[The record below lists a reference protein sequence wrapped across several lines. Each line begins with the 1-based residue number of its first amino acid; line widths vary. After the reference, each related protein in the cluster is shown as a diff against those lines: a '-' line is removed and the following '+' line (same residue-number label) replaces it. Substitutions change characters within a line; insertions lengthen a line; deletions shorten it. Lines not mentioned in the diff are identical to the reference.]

1 MKNLRFFLTYLLA
14 LFFCGVIRISPRF
27 MLRFF
32 AMMGACGV
40 YLIPSSLK
48 LCRANIQVAF
58 PDWTPSRT
66 AKIARRSIY
75 NMILNFLE
83 FIWMSGIPRRI
94 EKVCYLP
101 VEVYGKVQQCGSE
114 GTRIIFV
121 NPHLGSW
128 ETSGLSAPYYG
139 KVALAAIAKPTSNK
153 YLNKLISSRREQAG
167 GLQVIFARGAMRA
180 AVKALKSGMC
190 LGTLIDQNTKVR
202 DGGCLVDF
210 FGLPVASSAA
220 PAVLMRYCRSANIP
234 AVIFYAVCVR
244 ENKRLRVYLQELAKP
259 FDEYASDQEVIQELM
274 RITEDCIR
282 RYPDQYVWLY
292 RRFRYIPREAS
303 EEQIKRFPY
312 YAENVKPS
320 FYDRRLRG
328 KSNNSIEMKSL

>member
-1 MKNLRFFLTYLLA
+1 
-14 LFFCGVIRISPRF
+14 
-27 MLRFF
+27 
-32 AMMGACGV
+32 
-40 YLIPSSLK
+40 
-48 LCRANIQVAF
+48 
-58 PDWTPSRT
+58 
-66 AKIARRSIY
+66 
-75 NMILNFLE
+75 MILNFLE

-167 GLQVIFARGAMRA
+167 RLQVIFARGAMRA

-274 RITEDCIR
+274 RITEDYIR

-303 EEQIKRFPY
+303 EAQIKRFPY

-328 KSNNSIEMKSL
+328 KSNDSIEMKSL